1 MNRLIVVSNR
11 LPFALDST
19 GEDLWT
25 VTPAVGG
32 LVSAIEP
39 VLRERGGIWIGW
51 PGIAGEIPE
60 KPLAE
65 ATRNAGY
72 KVVPVALS
80 ETERDEFYYGY
91 SNEVIWPLFHDLQN
105 FCNFEPGYWQ
115 AYKQVNERYAD
126 AIGRCAQPDDFIW
139 VHDYHLMYV
148 AQALRKQGLSQKLSG
163 LTFFLHIPFPPYD
176 IFSKLPQQ
184 QRLLHAL
191 LQFDLVGFQT
201 RRDVR
206 NFLQCVRRV
215 MSDAKVLSRRELQL
229 IRFEDREIRVGHF
242 PIGIDFTSF
251 EKGARSDTVEQRAQR
266 LRVTFPGCQ
275 LILGSD
281 RLDYSKGIPERLR
294 AFRTALERHP
304 ELRGRVVLIQVV
316 VPSRVEIPRYHEFK
330 QRIDRLVGDING
342 RFSTSTWLPVQY
354 HFRSL
359 DRDDLLAHYR
369 GCDIAFV
376 TPLKDGMN
384 LVAKEYC
391 ACRIE
396 EGGVLILSQFAG
408 AAEQLKP
415 DALLVNPY
423 DVEQMADTILKAF
436 HMNLAERGAR
446 MKRMRRIVRKEN
458 VFWWVDSFLRAGAK
472 IASRSLRGLGKRRR
486 SAALNTFR
494 KTGQHQD
501 RPLDTKK
508 AIV

>member
-25 VTPAVGG
+25 VTPAAGG
-32 LVSAIEP
+32 LVSAVEP
-39 VLRERGGIWIGW
+39 VLRERGGTWIGW
-51 PGIAGEIPE
+51 PGTAGEIP
-60 KPLAE
+60 KTPLAE
-65 ATRNAGY
+65 ATRDAGY

-115 AYKQVNERYAD
+115 TYKAVNDRFAD
-126 AIGRCAQPDDFIW
+126 AIARCAQPNDFIW
-139 VHDYHLMYV
+139 VHDYHLMNV
-148 AQALRKQGLSQKLSG
+148 AQALRERGVSQKLSG

-184 QRLLHAL
+184 QRLLRAL
-191 LQFDLVGFQT
+191 LQFDLLGFQT

-206 NFLQCVRRV
+206 NFLGCVRRV
-215 MSDAKVLSRRELQL
+215 MSDARVVPRRELQL
-229 IRFEDREIRVGHF
+229 VRFEKREIRLGHF
-242 PIGIDFTSF
+242 PIGIDFDAF
-251 EKGARSDTVEQRAQR
+251 EKGAMSEPVTRRSQELRAR
-266 LRVTFPGCQ
+266 FRDCQ
-275 LILGSD
+275 LILGVD

-294 AFRTALERHP
+294 AYRDALERHP

-342 RFSTSTWLPVQY
+342 RFSTSNWLPVQY

-359 DRDDLLAHYR
+359 DREDLLAHYR
-369 GCDIAFV
+369 ECDIAFV

-391 ACRIE
+391 ACRIDDD
-396 EGGVLILSQFAG
+396 GVLILSHFAG
-408 AAEQLKP
+408 AAEQLKTG
-415 DALLVNPY
+415 ALLVNPY
-423 DVEQMADTILKAF
+423 DVEEVADTVLKAF
-436 HMNLAERGAR
+436 RMTDAERTAR
-446 MKRMRRIVRKEN
+446 MKRMRRVVREEN
-458 VFWWVDSFLRAGAK
+458 VFRWVDSFLRVGAK
-472 IASRSLRGLGKRRR
+472 LAARVRRNR
-486 SAALNTFR
+486 
-494 KTGQHQD
+494 Q
-501 RPLDTKK
+501 
-508 AIV
+508 

>member
-11 LPFALDST
+11 LPFALDSA

-32 LVSAIEP
+32 LVSAVEP
-39 VLRERGGIWIGW
+39 VLRERGGTWIGW
-51 PGIAGEIPE
+51 PGIPGEIPNE
-60 KPLAE
+60 PLAE
-65 ATRNAGY
+65 ATRDAGY
-72 KVVPVALS
+72 NVVPVALS

-105 FCNFEPGYWQ
+105 FCNFEPAYWQ

-126 AIGRCAQPDDFIW
+126 AIIRNARPEDFIW

-148 AQALRKQGLSQKLSG
+148 AQALRERSAPQQLSA

-176 IFSKLPQQ
+176 IFAKLPQQ
-184 QRLLHAL
+184 RRLLLAL
-191 LQFDLVGFQT
+191 LQFDLLGFQT

-215 MSDAKVLSRRELQL
+215 MPDAKVLSRGETQV
-229 IRFEDREIRVGHF
+229 IQFEKRQIRVGHF
-242 PIGIDFTSF
+242 PIGIDFDSF
-251 EKGARSDTVEQRAQR
+251 ENDAKSEAVAQR
-266 LRVTFPGCQ
+266 SQQLRASFPDC
-275 LILGSD
+275 LLMLGSD

-294 AFRTALERHP
+294 AFRDVLERYP

-316 VPSRVEIPRYHEFK
+316 VPSRAEIPRYIEFK
-330 QRIDRLVGDING
+330 GRIDRLVGDING
-342 RFSTSTWLPVQY
+342 RFSTSTWIPVQY
-354 HFRSL
+354 HFRGL
-359 DRDDLLAHYR
+359 EREELLAHYR
-369 GCDIAFV
+369 ACDIAFI

-391 ACRIE
+391 ACRTDE
-396 EGGVLILSQFAG
+396 DGALILSQFAG

-423 DVEQMADTILKAF
+423 DVELMADTIVKAF
-436 HMNLAERGAR
+436 RMSLAERTAR
-446 MKRMRRIVRKEN
+446 MKRMRRNVRKEN
-458 VFWWVDSFLRAGAK
+458 VFWWVDSFLKAGANLGGRS
-472 IASRSLRGLGKRRR
+472 SRTIKKRRS
-486 SAALNTFR
+486 SAAFNNPT
-494 KTGQHQD
+494 
-501 RPLDTKK
+501 
-508 AIV
+508 V

>member
-39 VLRERGGIWIGW
+39 VLRERGGTWIGW
-51 PGIAGEIPE
+51 PGIAGKIPGE
-60 KPLAE
+60 PLAE

-80 ETERDEFYYGY
+80 EAERDEFYYGY

-105 FCNFEPGYWQ
+105 FCNFDPAYWQ
-115 AYKQVNERYAD
+115 AYKQVNDRYAD

-148 AQALRKQGLSQKLSG
+148 AQALREQGVSGKLSA

-191 LQFDLVGFQT
+191 LEVDLVGFQT

-242 PIGIDFTSF
+242 PIGIDFDSF
-251 EKGARSDTVEQRAQR
+251 ENGAKSETVEQRAQR
-266 LRVTFPGCQ
+266 LRVSFPGCQ

-294 AFRTALERHP
+294 AFRTALERYP
-304 ELRGRVVLIQVV
+304 ELSGRVVLIQIV
-316 VPSRVEIPRYHEFK
+316 VPSRVEIPRYREFK
-330 QRIDRLVGDING
+330 ERIDRLVGDING

-369 GCDIAFV
+369 ACDIGFV

-396 EGGVLILSQFAG
+396 EDGVLILSQFAG
-408 AAEQLKP
+408 AAEQLKSG
-415 DALLVNPY
+415 AVLVNPY
-423 DVEQMADTILKAF
+423 DVEQMADTILTAF
-436 HMNLAERGAR
+436 RMSDAERSAR
-446 MKRMRRIVRKEN
+446 MKRMRRVVSHED
-458 VFWWVDSFLRAGAK
+458 VFLWVDSFLKAGASLLPRSTSARQRGVK
-472 IASRSLRGLGKRRR
+472 IA
-486 SAALNTFR
+486 
-494 KTGQHQD
+494 Q
-501 RPLDTKK
+501 
-508 AIV
+508 

>member
-32 LVSAIEP
+32 LVSAVEP
-39 VLRERGGIWIGW
+39 VLRERGGTWIGW
-51 PGIAGEIPE
+51 PGIAGDIPQE
-60 KPLAE
+60 PFIE
-65 ATRNAGY
+65 VMQDAGY
-72 KVVPVALS
+72 KIVPVTLS

-105 FCNFEPGYWQ
+105 FCNFEPAYWQ

-126 AIGRCAQPDDFIW
+126 AIARSARPDDFIW

-148 AQALRKQGLSQKLSG
+148 AQALRERGMAQGLSR

-176 IFSKLPQQ
+176 IFTKLPQQ
-184 QRLLHAL
+184 QRLLRAL
-191 LQFDLVGFQT
+191 LQFDLLGFQT
-201 RRDVR
+201 RRDLR
-206 NFLQCVRRV
+206 NFLQCVRRI
-215 MSDAKVLSRRELQL
+215 MAEAKVVPRPDLQL
-229 IRFEDREIRVGHF
+229 IRFEKREVRVGHF
-242 PIGIDFTSF
+242 PIGIDFGSF
-251 EKGARSDTVEQRAQR
+251 ENGAKSEIVEQRAQR
-266 LRVTFPGCQ
+266 LRVSFPGCQ

-294 AFRTALERHP
+294 AFRNALERYP
-304 ELRGRVVLIQVV
+304 ELRGHVVLVQVV
-316 VPSRVEIPRYHEFK
+316 VPSRVEIPRYNEFK
-330 QRIDRLVGDING
+330 ERIDRLVGDING

-359 DRDDLLAHYR
+359 AREDLLAHYR
-369 GCDIAFV
+369 ACDMAFI

-396 EGGVLILSQFAG
+396 QDGALILSQFAG

-423 DVEQMADTILKAF
+423 DVEQMADTILNAF
-436 HMNLAERGAR
+436 RMTPAERSAR
-446 MKRMRRIVRKEN
+446 MKRMRRVVRDEN
-458 VFWWVDSFLRAGAK
+458 VFWWVDSFLTAAAK
-472 IASRSLRGLGKRRR
+472 LAVRTETGSSRRR
-486 SAALNTFR
+486 VAQK
-494 KTGQHQD
+494 KTSNAKRSTPTAQ
-501 RPLDTKK
+501 R
-508 AIV
+508 I

>member
-1 MNRLIVVSNR
+1 MRRLIVVSNR

-25 VTPAVGG
+25 VTPATGG

-39 VLRERGGIWIGW
+39 VLRERGGVWIGW
-51 PGIAGEIPE
+51 PGIAGEIPQE
-60 KPLAE
+60 PLAK

-80 ETERDEFYYGY
+80 ESERDEFYYGY

-105 FCNFEPGYWQ
+105 FCNFEPTYWQ
-115 AYKQVNERYAD
+115 AYKQVNRRYAD
-126 AIGRCAQPDDFIW
+126 AIARCAQPDDFIW

-148 AQALRKQGLSQKLSG
+148 GWALRERSVSRTISG
-163 LTFFLHIPFPPYD
+163 LAFFLHIPFPPYD

-184 QRLLHAL
+184 QRLLRAL
-191 LQFDLVGFQT
+191 LQFDLLGFQT

-206 NFLQCVRRV
+206 NFMQCVRRV
-215 MSDAKVLSRRELQL
+215 MPDAKIAPRRDLQV
-229 IRFEDREIRVGHF
+229 IRFEKRQIRVGHF
-242 PIGIDFTSF
+242 PIGIDFESF
-251 EKGARSDTVEQRAQR
+251 ENGAKFKSVVDKAQQLRSS
-266 LRVTFPGCQ
+266 FPGCQ
-275 LILGSD
+275 LLLGSD

-294 AFRTALERHP
+294 AFRTALEVHP
-304 ELRGRVVLIQVV
+304 ELRERIVLIQIV

-354 HFRSL
+354 HFRCL

-396 EGGVLILSQFAG
+396 EDGVLILSQFAG
-408 AAEQLKP
+408 ATEQLK
-415 DALLVNPY
+415 AGAMLVNPY
-423 DVEQMADTILKAF
+423 DVEQMADTILAAF
-436 HMNLAERGAR
+436 RMRQAERHTR
-446 MKRMRRIVRKEN
+446 MKRMRRVVQKEN
-458 VFWWVDSFLRAGAK
+458 VFWWVDSFLKAGAK
-472 IASRSLRGLGKRRR
+472 LSVRSRRR
-486 SAALNTFR
+486 
-494 KTGQHQD
+494 
-501 RPLDTKK
+501 
-508 AIV
+508 

>member
-39 VLRERGGIWIGW
+39 VLRERGGTWIGW
-51 PGIAGEIPE
+51 PGIAGKIPE
-60 KPLAE
+60 EPFAE
-65 ATRNAGY
+65 ATRSAGY
-72 KVVPVALS
+72 NIIPVALS

-105 FCNFEPGYWQ
+105 FCNFEPAYWQ
-115 AYKQVNERYAD
+115 AYKEVNNRYAD
-126 AIGRCAQPDDFIW
+126 AILRSAQPGDFIW
-139 VHDYHLMYV
+139 VHDYHLMYA
-148 AQALRKQGLSQKLSG
+148 AQALRERGVSQDLSR

-176 IFSKLPQQ
+176 IFAKLPQQ
-184 QRLLHAL
+184 QRLLRAL
-191 LQFDLVGFQT
+191 LQFDLLGFQT

-206 NFLQCVRRV
+206 NFIQCVRRL
-215 MSDAKVLSRRELQL
+215 MLDAKILPRRDLQL
-229 IRFEDREIRVGHF
+229 IRFEKREIRVGHF
-242 PIGIDFTSF
+242 PIGIDFNSF
-251 EKGARSDTVEQRAQR
+251 EKDARSDAVEQRAQR
-266 LRVTFPGCQ
+266 LRVIFPGCQ

-294 AFRTALERHP
+294 AFRTALEHHP
-304 ELRGRVVLIQVV
+304 ELRERVVLIQVV

-330 QRIDRLVGDING
+330 ERIDRLVGHING

-359 DRDDLLAHYR
+359 DRDGLLAHYR

-391 ACRIE
+391 ASRVE
-396 EGGVLILSQFAG
+396 EDGVLILSQFAG

-423 DVEQMADTILKAF
+423 DIEQMADTILQAF
-436 HMNLAERGAR
+436 RMSQTERSAR
-446 MKRMRRIVRKEN
+446 MKRMRRVVRKEN
-458 VFWWVDSFLRAGAK
+458 VFWWVDSFLSVGPK
-472 IASRSLRGLGKRRR
+472 LTSRSKRVARQRR
-486 SAALNTFR
+486 VSVA
-494 KTGQHQD
+494 
-501 RPLDTKK
+501 P
-508 AIV
+508 

>member
-39 VLRERGGIWIGW
+39 VLRDRGGIWIGW
-51 PGIAGEIPE
+51 PGVAGEIP
-60 KPLAE
+60 KRAFAE
-65 ATRNAGY
+65 ATRDAGY
-72 KVVPVALS
+72 KVVPVAFS

-105 FCNFEPGYWQ
+105 FCNFEPAYWET
-115 AYKQVNERYAD
+115 YKAVNERFAD
-126 AIGRCAQPDDFIW
+126 AIAVSSQAGDFIW

-148 AQALRKQGLSQKLSG
+148 AQALRERGLRAV

-184 QRLLHAL
+184 HRLLRAL
-191 LQFDLVGFQT
+191 LQFDLLGFQT

-206 NFLQCVRRV
+206 NFLGCVRRV
-215 MSDAKVLSRRELQL
+215 MSDVQVIPRRELQL
-229 IRFEDREIRVGHF
+229 VRFEKREIRVGNF
-242 PIGIDFTSF
+242 PIGIDFESF
-251 EKGARSDTVEQRAQR
+251 EKGAMSKP
-266 LRVTFPGCQ
+266 VTRTSQQLHSTFHDCQ
-275 LILGSD
+275 LILGVD

-294 AFRTALERHP
+294 AFRNALERHP
-304 ELRGRVVLIQVV
+304 ELRGRIVLIQVV

-391 ACRIE
+391 ACRVDNN
-396 EGGVLILSQFAG
+396 GVLILSQFAG
-408 AAEQLKP
+408 AAEQLQTG
-415 DALLVNPY
+415 ALLVNPY
-423 DVEQMADTILKAF
+423 DVEEVADAILDAF
-436 HMNLAERGAR
+436 RMTEAERTAR
-446 MKRMRRIVRKEN
+446 MKRMKRVVRGEN
-458 VFWWVDSFLRAGAK
+458 VFEWVDSFLKAGAK
-472 IASRSLRGLGKRRR
+472 LTSQSGRVTRQKRASVTR
-486 SAALNTFR
+486 
-494 KTGQHQD
+494 
-501 RPLDTKK
+501 
-508 AIV
+508 

>member
-25 VTPAVGG
+25 VTPAAGG
-32 LVSAIEP
+32 LVSAVEP
-39 VLRERGGIWIGW
+39 VLRERGGTWIGW
-51 PGIAGEIPE
+51 PGIAGKIP
-60 KPLAE
+60 KRPFAE
-65 ATRNAGY
+65 ATRDAGY

-115 AYKQVNERYAD
+115 AYREVNERYAD
-126 AIGRCAQPDDFIW
+126 AIARCSQPEDFIW

-148 AQALRKQGLSQKLSG
+148 AQALREGGISRKLSG

-184 QRLLHAL
+184 QRLLRAL
-191 LQFDLVGFQT
+191 LQFDLLGFQT

-206 NFLQCVRRV
+206 NFLGCVRRV
-215 MSDAKVLSRRELQL
+215 MLDARVVPRRGLQL
-229 IRFEDREIRVGHF
+229 VRFEKREIRLGHF
-242 PIGIDFTSF
+242 PIGIDFDSF
-251 EKGARSDTVEQRAQR
+251 ENGAMSDAVAQR
-266 LRVTFPGCQ
+266 SQQLRGNFPNCQ
-275 LILGSD
+275 LILGVD

-294 AFRTALERHP
+294 AFRNALERHP
-304 ELRGRVVLIQVV
+304 ELRTRVVLIQVV

-342 RFSTSTWLPVQY
+342 RFSTSNWLPVQY
-354 HFRSL
+354 HFRCL
-359 DRDDLLAHYR
+359 DREDLLAHYR
-369 GCDIAFV
+369 GCDIGFV

-391 ACRIE
+391 ACRVE
-396 EGGVLILSQFAG
+396 ANGVLILSQFAG
-408 AAEQLKP
+408 AAEQLKAG
-415 DALLVNPY
+415 ALLVNPY
-423 DVEQMADTILKAF
+423 DVEEVADTILKAF
-436 HMNLAERGAR
+436 RMSDADRTAR
-446 MKRMRRIVRKEN
+446 MKRMRRVVHDEN

-472 IASRSLRGLGKRRR
+472 IIARSSRLAGRR
-486 SAALNTFR
+486 SATVER
-494 KTGQHQD
+494 
-501 RPLDTKK
+501 
-508 AIV
+508 

>member
-32 LVSAIEP
+32 LVSAVEP
-39 VLRERGGIWIGW
+39 VLRERGGTWIGW
-51 PGIAGEIPE
+51 PGIAGEIPNE
-60 KPLAE
+60 PLIE
-65 ATRNAGY
+65 ATRDAGY
-72 KVVPVALS
+72 KVVPVTLS

-105 FCNFEPGYWQ
+105 FCNFEPAYWQ

-126 AIGRCAQPDDFIW
+126 AIIRNARPNDFIW

-148 AQALRKQGLSQKLSG
+148 AQALRERSAPQRLSA

-184 QRLLHAL
+184 RRLLRAL
-191 LQFDLVGFQT
+191 LQFDLLGFQT

-206 NFLQCVRRV
+206 NLLQCVRRV
-215 MSDAKVLSRRELQL
+215 MPDAKVLSRAKMDVIE
-229 IRFEDREIRVGHF
+229 FEKRKIWIGHF
-242 PIGIDFTSF
+242 PIGIDFDSF
-251 EKGARSDTVEQRAQR
+251 ENDAKCEAVAQTSKQLRAS
-266 LRVTFPGCQ
+266 FPDCQ

-294 AFRTALERHP
+294 AFRNALERYP
-304 ELRGRVVLIQVV
+304 ELRSRVVLIQIV

-330 QRIDRLVGDING
+330 NRIDRLVGDING
-342 RFSTSTWLPVQY
+342 RFSTSAWIPVQY
-354 HFRSL
+354 HFRGL
-359 DRDDLLAHYR
+359 DREDLLAHYR
-369 GCDIAFV
+369 ACDIAFL

-396 EGGVLILSQFAG
+396 QDGTLILSQFAG

-415 DALLVNPY
+415 GALLVNPY
-423 DVEQMADTILKAF
+423 DIEQMADAILKGF
-436 HMNLAERGAR
+436 QMTQAERVAR
-446 MKRMRRIVRKEN
+446 MKRMRHVVRKEN
-458 VFWWVDSFLRAGAK
+458 VFWWVDSFLAAGSQLA
-472 IASRSLRGLGKRRR
+472 RSFSGARR
-486 SAALNTFR
+486 SR
-494 KTGQHQD
+494 
-501 RPLDTKK
+501 
-508 AIV
+508 

>member
-1 MNRLIVVSNR
+1 M
-11 LPFALDST
+11 
-19 GEDLWT
+19 
-25 VTPAVGG
+25 
-32 LVSAIEP
+32 
-39 VLRERGGIWIGW
+39 
-51 PGIAGEIPE
+51 
-60 KPLAE
+60 
-65 ATRNAGY
+65 
-72 KVVPVALS
+72 
-80 ETERDEFYYGY
+80 
-91 SNEVIWPLFHDLQN
+91 IWPLFHDLQN

-126 AIGRCAQPDDFIW
+126 AIARCAQPDDFIW

-148 AQALRKQGLSQKLSG
+148 AQALREQGLSQKLSG

-184 QRLLHAL
+184 QRLLRAL
-191 LQFDLVGFQT
+191 LQFDLIGLQT

-206 NFLQCVRRV
+206 NFMQCVRRV
-215 MSDAKVLSRRELQL
+215 LLDVKIVPRHDLQL
-229 IRFEDREIRVGHF
+229 VRFEKREIRVGHF
-242 PIGIDFTSF
+242 PIGIDFDSF
-251 EKGARSDTVEQRAQR
+251 ENGAMSDTVEQSAQR
-266 LRVTFPGCQ
+266 LRDTFPGCQ

-354 HFRSL
+354 HFRCL
-359 DRDDLLAHYR
+359 DREDLLAHYR
-369 GCDIAFV
+369 DCDVAFV

-396 EGGVLILSQFAG
+396 EDGVLILSQFAG

-415 DALLVNPY
+415 GALLVNPY
-423 DVEQMADTILKAF
+423 DVEEMADTILQAF
-436 HMNLAERGAR
+436 RMSQAERSAR
-446 MKRMRRIVRKEN
+446 MKRMRHVVRKEN
-458 VFWWVDSFLRAGAK
+458 VFWWVDSFLKAGAQ
-472 IASRSLRGLGKRRR
+472 IGAPAARVSRRR
-486 SAALNTFR
+486 HVRILR
-494 KTGQHQD
+494 
-501 RPLDTKK
+501 
-508 AIV
+508 